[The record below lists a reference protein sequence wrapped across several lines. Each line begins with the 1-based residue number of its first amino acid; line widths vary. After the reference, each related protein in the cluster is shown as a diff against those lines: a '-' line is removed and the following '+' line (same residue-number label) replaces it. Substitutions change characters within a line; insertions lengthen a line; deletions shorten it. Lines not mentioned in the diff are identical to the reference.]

1 VGELRIVWDMFTM
14 VRGELFH
21 AFIHL
26 ADKRLSVPTT
36 RATQHYMSQAWLSAI
51 MSHTETEENILGRV
65 SVLVGRDTTKMG
77 WDQVSLQYA
86 VPWPLHLVVTPTA
99 LEKYNLNF
107 GFLLLVRRT

>member
-1 VGELRIVWDMFTM
+1 MFTM
-14 VRGELFH
+14 ARGELFH

-36 RATQHYMSQAWLSAI
+36 RATQHDMSQAWLSAI

-65 SVLVGRDTTKMG
+65 LVLVGRDTTKMG

-86 VPWPLHLVVTPTA
+86 VPWPCTS
-99 LEKYNLNF
+99 
-107 GFLLLVRRT
+107 